1 MMTIRGML
9 LQTVSLLA
17 LLFAPSA
24 PAVAYEPPQPVEKT
38 YFVFHSDNPSYITPS
53 DSALTAA
60 RSRLIG
66 LLRDSLYYKPDIYIV
81 GDQDYFQQ
89 LIGGSFPDW
98 GAAAALPSLK
108 RIVIKSP
115 DRFNLGRPLPEL
127 LSHEYAH
134 LAVAGRVGLSS
145 APRWFDE
152 GMAMMVSME
161 WNWSDN
167 LAMSNAAVFG
177 HFIPLREIDLV
188 NRFPEGK
195 AHLAYAESYLA
206 LTYLVKQY
214 GVISLNLFLD
224 EIAKGHSVDSALM
237 AATGSDRNG
246 FEQEF
251 RTYLDSRFNF
261 TSLLMDTIYFW
272 MALALVLVVGTVI
285 RYRKR
290 RKYYREWQEDQKF
303 QSTDFDYGDPRHPEK
318 TDDDDDEP
326 WRS

>member
-1 MMTIRGML
+1 MKIVRGKL
-9 LQTVSLLA
+9 VRAILA
-17 LLFAPSA
+17 LLSVMVSWLPSS
-24 PAVAYEPPQPVEKT
+24 AYEPPQPVEKA
-38 YFVFHSDNPSYITPS
+38 YFVFHVDNPAYIKPS
-53 DSALTAA
+53 DSVLTAA

-66 LLRDSLYYKPDIYIV
+66 LLHDSLDYKPDIYIV
-81 GDQDYFQQ
+81 RDESYFLQ

-127 LSHEYAH
+127 LAHEYAH
-134 LAVAGRVGLSS
+134 LAVAKRIGFRE

-161 WNWSDN
+161 WSWSDN

-177 HFIPLREIDLV
+177 HFIPLRQIDMV

-214 GVISLNLFLD
+214 GVSSLNLFLD
-224 EIAKGHSVDSALM
+224 QIAKGQSVDSALM
-237 AATGSDRNG
+237 ASTGSDEAG
-246 FEQEF
+246 FETEF
-251 RTYLDSRFNF
+251 RAYLDNRFNV

-272 MALALVLVVGTVI
+272 MALAVILVIGTLLKFL
-285 RYRKR
+285 KR
-290 RKYYREWQEDQKF
+290 RKYYEKWREEQKYE
-303 QSTDFDYGDPRHPEK
+303 STDFDYGDPSHPEK
-318 TDDDDDEP
+318 IDDDDEP
-326 WRS
+326 WRN

>member
-1 MMTIRGML
+1 MMTFRGKL
-9 LQTVSLLA
+9 VWAVCA
-17 LLFAPSA
+17 LLTYVLSPA
-24 PAVAYEPPQPVEKT
+24 PAGAYEPPLPVEKA
-38 YFVFHSDNPSYITPS
+38 YFVFHVDNPSYIQPS

-60 RSRLIG
+60 RTRLIG
-66 LLRDSLYYKPDIYIV
+66 LLHDSLDYKPDIYIV
-81 GDQDYFQQ
+81 GDQTYFSQ

-115 DRFNLGRPLPEL
+115 DRFNIGRPLPEL
-127 LSHEYAH
+127 LAHEYAH
-134 LAVAGRVGLSS
+134 LAVAKRVGLRE

-152 GMAMMVSME
+152 GMAMTVSME
-161 WNWSDN
+161 WSWSDN

-177 HFIPLREIDLV
+177 HFIPLNEIDRV

-214 GVISLNLFLD
+214 GVSSLNLFLD
-224 EIAKGHSVDSALM
+224 EVARGHSVDAALM
-237 AATGSDRNG
+237 AATGSDSKG

-251 RTYLDSRFNF
+251 RAYLDSRFNF

-272 MALALVLVVGTVI
+272 IALAIVLVIGTVI
-285 RYRKR
+285 RFRKR
-290 RKYYREWQEDQKF
+290 RSYYKEWQDDQKF

-318 TDDDDDEP
+318 TDDDDEP
-326 WRS
+326 WRN